1 MVKSVLQVL
10 ALVALPAPALADPR
24 TILRIEAALAAPG
37 MAPGID
43 ATPADIVNIE
53 RIAGNG
59 PALLVE
65 LHPRF
70 DSAVADLTKD
80 RAGQRLIIS
89 VCDRVIMEPLLNAPV
104 SVASFVLTAYDAD
117 YLKEVE
123 ASLRSATCDG
133 VPVG

>member
-1 MVKSVLQVL
+1 M
-10 ALVALPAPALADPR
+10 
-24 TILRIEAALAAPG
+24 RIAQYAKIIEEFQRLSNLLNVTVS
-37 MAPGID
+37 D
-43 ATPADIVNIE
+43 LKYSDIVNIE

-70 DSAVADLTKD
+70 DNAVADLTKD

-89 VCDRVIMEPLLNAPV
+89 VCDRVIMEPLLNEPV

>member
-10 ALVALPAPALADPR
+10 ALVALPAPALADPS

>member
-10 ALVALPAPALADPR
+10 ALVALPAPALADPS

-59 PALLVE
+59 PALLIE

-89 VCDRVIMEPLLNAPV
+89 VCDRVIMEPLLNEPV